1 MCRGATSN
9 MKTLTISNRVNR
21 HRKVIKV
28 ETGIS
33 LKYFV
38 VFVVVIVVVKA
49 CRGHMVLVLFRSTTT
64 FN

>member
-9 MKTLTISNRVNR
+9 MKTLISLNRVNR

-28 ETGIS
+28 EIGIS

-38 VFVVVIVVVKA
+38 VVVAIVLKEDT
-49 CRGHMVLVLFRSTTT
+49 RFLFFSGVLQHSIR
-64 FN
+64 